1 VRLCSDQ
8 AVDGLTAAALYFD
21 VFAGPESLPLDLLE
35 QPAAAVAANLFPLNA
50 GMALRCNL
58 VRREPATSKYRI
70 TLKHERSRTR
80 NVLPDGVAVKS
91 EVSLTRPGWAARRH
105 EFTLHSPMHF
115 WGS

>member
-50 GMALRCNL
+50 GMALRCDL

-91 EVSLTRPGWAARRH
+91 ELHVDGLARWCH
-105 EFTLHSPMHF
+105 EFPLHAPVPFSD
-115 WGS
+115 S